1 MKYKLQKYSGMAS
14 RHECPRCGRQHCF
27 TLYIDENDVPVHES
41 VGRCDHESSCG
52 YNYTPWQYYQDHPPF
67 ERVIPEI
74 KVVKPAYRPQPSYI
88 PYSFIDKSVRLDRE
102 SDFIRFLLT
111 ILDPLIVEGLVVDY
125 KLGVTKSGD
134 VIFFQIDRFGRCR
147 TGKVMKYNPETGHR
161 IKDEAVKGRITWI
174 HSLLKQTGRLS
185 ANWSLKQ
192 CLFGEHLLPL
202 FPDKTVALVES
213 EKTAVICAGMMP
225 EYVWLATGGKSQLN
239 ERLNVL
245 RGRKVVAFPDV
256 DGYAEWRTKL
266 SAMAGLDVTVSDY
279 LERVATPEDRE
290 NHVDIA
296 DLLIRDNKEPA
307 RDSQSQTFLAIREFI
322 SPEYHDELKQLIDEL
337 DLELV
342 GVTQL

>member
-1 MKYKLQKYSGMAS
+1 MKYKLQKYSGIAS
-14 RHECPRCGRQHCF
+14 RYECPHCGRQHCF

-74 KVVKPAYRPQPSYI
+74 KVVKPAFKPKPSYI

-147 TGKVMKYNPETGHR
+147 TGKVMKYNPE
-161 IKDEAVKGRITWI
+161 
-174 HSLLKQTGRLS
+174 
-185 ANWSLKQ
+185 
-192 CLFGEHLLPL
+192 
-202 FPDKTVALVES
+202 
-213 EKTAVICAGMMP
+213 
-225 EYVWLATGGKSQLN
+225 
-239 ERLNVL
+239 
-245 RGRKVVAFPDV
+245 
-256 DGYAEWRTKL
+256 WRTKL

-322 SPEYHDELKQLIDEL
+322 SPEYHGELEQLIDDL
-337 DLELV
+337 DLDTLM
-342 GVTQL
+342 LDF